1 MTQKILAAMN
11 KNTQSNIRSY
21 HELLLKDKAHFL
33 GYVMNIG
40 YSEATIITN
49 DFFKIKNNGIPKNSF
64 LLILPD
70 SVDQNE
76 YGGVIPPH
84 LILARVLEPVGT
96 PLATDVS
103 RTYFE
108 LHKNQMP
115 EIDVFTKSDLQWS
128 ALKVSI
134 LGTFYDNQ
142 DHGKI
147 DYGADIETFL
157 SSHMYS
163 VHVPK
168 DEILQNLINLFVN
181 PNNKQRLG
189 RLRYTE
195 TNLTKKANDVLVYTS
210 PDDFIGSRTAF
221 FGKTRMGKSNT
232 VKKVMQMILDSKK
245 PVGQVVFDLN
255 GEYAYKNEQDNTSIF
270 DLYPDR
276 CTRYTL
282 RDNPEKGVKIMKA
295 NFYEDLS
302 LGHLIIKGLYH
313 QVAAKPGDYEK
324 AFLEW
329 EVLNQ
334 KDLNELRTSDP
345 GQYTR
350 YLRQEMI
357 YKCVLK
363 RIGFIEPKNAKGKF
377 YDLKIKKEIIEA
389 VNEANGTDLT
399 STVTT
404 LDEAKQVY
412 SAVWTFFTEGGDKK
426 KSKRGKKNAE
436 SYDDESDSQNVKTLF
451 KSSSGND
458 YFDDTAKSMLTMMT
472 GKKENGSSVSGALKL
487 KQIVKYHSADG
498 GNLLES
504 IVEDINKSKT
514 VILDLSNAPEDIYNF
529 FSEMIAH
536 KIFASQ
542 MEKFTTNNLGDLH
555 IQFFFEE
562 AHNIFPANDKDLTN
576 IYNRLAKEGAK
587 LKIGVGYSTQ
597 SISSLSPD
605 LLKNTENFFIAHLN
619 DEKEIRELS
628 RFYEFQD
635 VGEDV
640 QRTKARGFVR
650 LITRSHK
657 FALPVQIDKFEG

>member
-11 KNTQSNIRSY
+11 KNAQSNIRSY

-70 SVDQNE
+70 SIDMGE
-76 YGGVIPPH
+76 FEGSIPPH

-96 PLATDVS
+96 PLSNDVS

-128 ALKVSI
+128 ALKVAI
-134 LGTFYDNQ
+134 LGTFYDSQ
-142 DHGKI
+142 DNGKI

-168 DEILQNLINLFVN
+168 DDILENLINLFVN
-181 PNNKQRLG
+181 SNSKQRLG

-195 TNLTKKANDVLVYTS
+195 TNLTKKANDVIVYTS

-232 VKKVMQMILDSKK
+232 VKKVMQMILDSKR

-282 RDNPEKGVKIMKA
+282 RDNPEKDVRIMKA
-295 NFYEDLS
+295 NFYEDLA
-302 LGHLIIKGLYH
+302 LGHSIIKALYP
-313 QVAAKPGDYEK
+313 QFVSNPGDYEK
-324 AFLEW
+324 SFLEW
-329 EVLNQ
+329 EVLPE
-334 KDLNELRTSDP
+334 KELQELKNTDR
-345 GQYTR
+345 GQHTR

-357 YKCVLK
+357 YRCVLK
-363 RIGFIEPKNAKGKF
+363 RIGFPEPKNTRGKL
-377 YDLKIKKEIIEA
+377 YDLHLKKEILEA
-389 VNEANGTDLT
+389 ISEYAGRSFESKVTSLEEA
-399 STVTT
+399 S
-404 LDEAKQVY
+404 
-412 SAVWTFFTEGGDKK
+412 SAYRAAWELLIDGGGLK
-426 KSKRGKKNAE
+426 KSKRKSKTTQ
-436 SYDDESDSQNVKTLF
+436 DDDSDDKQDVKSIFKSDS
-451 KSSSGND
+451 GNE
-458 YFDDTAKSMLTMMT
+458 YFDDAAKSMLTMLT
-472 GKKENGSSVSGALKL
+472 GQKSNGAQVSGAIKL
-487 KQIVKYHSADG
+487 KQIIKYHSPDG
-498 GNLLES
+498 GSLLES
-504 IVEDINKSKT
+504 IEEDINNAKT

-529 FSEMIAH
+529 FSNMIAQRL
-536 KIFASQ
+536 FSAQ
-542 MEKFTTNNLGDLH
+542 MDKFTSNKLGDLH

-562 AHNIFPANDKDLTN
+562 AHNIFPSNDKDLKN
-576 IYNRLAKEGAK
+576 IYNRLVKEGAK

-619 DEKEIRELS
+619 DEKEIRELT

-640 QRTKARGFVR
+640 QKTKARGFVR